1 MQEADARLFLINT
14 ATLTITMA
22 EVEVFL
28 KILLLLFSIGYTAQ
42 RWYVLNRKRW
52 NLALQLKYV

>member
-14 ATLTITMA
+14 ATFTMA

-42 RWYVLNRKRW
+42 RWYVLNRKR
-52 NLALQLKYV
+52 

>member
-14 ATLTITMA
+14 VTLTITMA

-42 RWYVLNRKRW
+42 RWYVLNRKR
-52 NLALQLKYV
+52 